1 MESPESR
8 PPSPSSNS
16 SDTTPRQSTFLPDF
30 NAYRN
35 ASFAKSVGNLFGTL
49 GRSQPTT
56 TETQQ
61 QPASITASRSES
73 HLQDLSV
80 PLGLS
85 RPPSR
90 LLPPPPDEAD
100 LVMREAFPPIPAA
113 LLDFLQDHVM
123 RALLRRGSDIP
134 LLTYDQGQA
143 IILECLFPRPDDST
157 IPVSGGAAGSAASS
171 PDPPRIILSSLEEIA
186 EPGTSSFDFDTHLS
200 PSSEDDTSSRLEP
213 HLESSDDD
221 DLYYE
226 EVPVVT
232 SVEEAPHEE
241 QQITPRMSS
250 VSQFGDPGVS
260 GTSGV
265 HR

>member
-30 NAYRN
+30 NPYRN
-35 ASFAKSVGNLFGTL
+35 ASFAKSVGKLFGTL

-56 TETQQ
+56 TETQ
-61 QPASITASRSES
+61 PASITASRSES
-73 HLQDLSV
+73 HLQELSV

-143 IILECLFPRPDDST
+143 IILECLFPRPDVST
-157 IPVSGGAAGSAASS
+157 IPASGGAAGSAASS
-171 PDPPRIILSSLEEIA
+171 PDPPRIILSSLEQSA
-186 EPGTSSFDFDTHLS
+186 EPGTSFFDFDTHLS
-200 PSSEDDTSSRLEP
+200 PSSEDDTSIRLEP
-213 HLESSDDD
+213 HLESSDED
-221 DLYYE
+221 DLYDE
-226 EVPVVT
+226 EVPAVT
-232 SVEEAPHEE
+232 SVEEAPNEE
-241 QQITPRMSS
+241 QQITPRMTS
-250 VSQFGDPGVS
+250 VPQFGDPGVS

-265 HR
+265 LR